1 MWQHGSGSVYLQSLW
16 ELRHMSESAF
26 PDQQETTALRGEDVL
41 AGSPED
47 IYIYIYTYIYG
58 HIQG

>member
-1 MWQHGSGSVYLQSLW
+1 
-16 ELRHMSESAF
+16 MSESAF